1 MSAIIYWYFAS
12 LLVSGAMLLPC
23 MIIFT
28 KSHSKGIPYARIIGS
43 ASVGL
48 FVWFVLRF
56 SDSQNIIAMV
66 SIWILFSIALNATL
80 LYLNSKLRDELY
92 TVGPIFLRNECLWL
106 AMFSF
111 FLLCRYLAP
120 DATSTEKPMDLMI
133 VVSLF
138 ESPNVPPYDSWFSGE
153 PMSYHYLGHLVAVIF
168 GKIAGQDPGIIFNF
182 ALASAGA
189 SAACAV
195 YALVGDL
202 SSDSKNNL
210 VRSPVSLALAGIFT
224 VFLLFFIAPWTGLL
238 NLLAANGLVENLQL
252 GRWGIPNFPIES
264 TTEFGLPTDWW
275 WWWWTTRL
283 FTDGFAEFPAFAFI
297 LGDPHSH
304 LLNLPFVISF
314 LALVILR
321 ANETDKRDSSLM
333 RLADWAI
340 PASFLLTT
348 ILLTNVWDFPIMICI
363 LLMFTLAKSYRSKV
377 NLLEA
382 IRSMLFAVFPVI
394 TSLVI
399 SIPFLM
405 SLEPPPT
412 GIRLVVGEHTSPT
425 QLLMFWGPLLT
436 VFFTFGLT
444 TSYYRMSR
452 SSLITM
458 SSVITALA
466 AIWVM
471 ILLFTGNAPELS
483 ERSLGWLTLGILLTL
498 LMISLRQ
505 VFLGH
510 SSQWVAWSFM
520 AITLMLLISTEIFRL
535 DDAFLGRVNSIF
547 KVWFIS
553 WVLAAVAS
561 GGIGVIAVQRIFDKD
576 PDENKLTAYLCG
588 LAVTVVILS
597 STYTFAMIATR
608 SGEMLSKTLDATAYV
623 QRDSP
628 MLTTAV
634 RWVHSN
640 LDAREHKLLHTVHE
654 SYEPGDQISTLTGIP
669 TILTWPN
676 HQRQWRSKVQETERR
691 TAINSIYES
700 ASIEEAK
707 LIAGSYGVTH
717 VFVGSHEF
725 NEFGINLKQRFSSWT
740 KVFESTDGNTLIYEV
755 PD

>member
-28 KSHSKGIPYARIIGS
+28 KSRSKGIPYARVIGS
-43 ASVGL
+43 AVVGL

-66 SIWILFSIALNATL
+66 SIWILFSIVLNGAL

-92 TVGPIFLRNECLWL
+92 AAGPIFLRNECLWL
-106 AMFSF
+106 AMFLF

-133 VVSLF
+133 IVSLF

-189 SAACAV
+189 STACAV

-202 SSDSKNNL
+202 YSDSKNSFG
-210 VRSPVSLALAGIFT
+210 RSPVSLAVAGIFT
-224 VFLLFFIAPWTGLL
+224 LFLLFFTAPWTGLL
-238 NLLAANGLVENLQL
+238 NLLATNGLVENLQL
-252 GRWGIPNFPIES
+252 GHWGIPNFPIES

-321 ANETDKRDSSLM
+321 ADETDMRDNSLM
-333 RLADWAI
+333 RLTGWVI
-340 PASFLLTT
+340 PASLLLTT
-348 ILLTNVWDFPIMICI
+348 ILLTNVWDFPIMIGT
-363 LLMFTLAKSYRSKV
+363 LFMFTLAKFYRNKIK
-377 NLLEA
+377 LRET
-382 IRSMLFAVFPVI
+382 IRLMLISMFPVI

-399 SIPFLM
+399 SIPFLI
-405 SLEPPPT
+405 SLDPPPT
-412 GIRLVVGEHTSPT
+412 GIRLVVGEYTSPA

-436 VFFTFGLT
+436 IFFTFGLT
-444 TSYYRMSR
+444 TGYYRMSR
-452 SSLITM
+452 TSLIVVT
-458 SSVITALA
+458 SVITALA

-471 ILLFTGNAPELS
+471 ILLFTGNTSELS
-483 ERSLGWLTLGILLTL
+483 ERSLGWLTLGILLIL

-505 VFLGH
+505 AFLGH
-510 SSQWVAWSFM
+510 RSQWITWLFM
-520 AITLMLLISTEIFRL
+520 AITLMLLISTEIIRL
-535 DDAFLGRVNSIF
+535 DDAFLGRVNSVF

-561 GGIGVIAVQRIFDKD
+561 GGIGVIAVQRILDKGSH
-576 PDENKLTAYLCG
+576 ENKLTVYLCG
-588 LAVTVVILS
+588 LALMVVILS

-628 MLTTAV
+628 ALTTAA
-634 RWVHSN
+634 RWIDSN

-676 HQRQWRSKVQETERR
+676 HQRQWRSNVQETERR
-691 TAINSIYES
+691 TAIISIYES
-700 ASIEEAK
+700 ATVEEAK

-725 NEFGINLKQRFSSWT
+725 NEFGTNLKQRFSSWT
-740 KVFESTDGNTLIYEV
+740 KVFESTSGNILIYEV

>member
-189 SAACAV
+189 STACAV

-202 SSDSKNNL
+202 YSDSKNSL

-224 VFLLFFIAPWTGLL
+224 LFLLFFMAPWTGLL
-238 NLLAANGLVENLQL
+238 NLLAANGLVDNLQL

-405 SLEPPPT
+405 SLDPPPT

-436 VFFTFGLT
+436 VFFTLGLT
-444 TSYYRMSR
+444 TGYYRMSR

-691 TAINSIYES
+691 TAITSIYES

-707 LIAGSYGVTH
+707 LIAGSYDVTH
-717 VFVGSHEF
+717 VFVGCHEF
-725 NEFGINLKQRFSSWT
+725 N
-740 KVFESTDGNTLIYEV
+740 
-755 PD
+755 

>member
-189 SAACAV
+189 STACAA
-195 YALVGDL
+195 YTLVGDL
-202 SSDSKNNL
+202 YSDSKNSL

-224 VFLLFFIAPWTGLL
+224 LFLLFFMAPWTGLL

-436 VFFTFGLT
+436 VFFTLGLT
-444 TSYYRMSR
+444 TGYYRMSR

-498 LMISLRQ
+498 LMICLRQ

-691 TAINSIYES
+691 TAITSIYES

>member
-1 MSAIIYWYFAS
+1 
-12 LLVSGAMLLPC
+12 
-23 MIIFT
+23 
-28 KSHSKGIPYARIIGS
+28 
-43 ASVGL
+43 
-48 FVWFVLRF
+48 
-56 SDSQNIIAMV
+56 
-66 SIWILFSIALNATL
+66 
-80 LYLNSKLRDELY
+80 
-92 TVGPIFLRNECLWL
+92 
-106 AMFSF
+106 
-111 FLLCRYLAP
+111 
-120 DATSTEKPMDLMI
+120 MDLMI

-189 SAACAV
+189 STACAV

-202 SSDSKNNL
+202 YSDSKNSL

-224 VFLLFFIAPWTGLL
+224 LFLLFFMAPWTGLL

-348 ILLTNVWDFPIMICI
+348 ILLTNIWDFPIMICI

-405 SLEPPPT
+405 SLDPPPT

-444 TSYYRMSR
+444 TGYYRMSR

-483 ERSLGWLTLGILLTL
+483 ERSLGWLTLSILLTL

>member
-1 MSAIIYWYFAS
+1 
-12 LLVSGAMLLPC
+12 

-28 KSHSKGIPYARIIGS
+28 KSHSKGIPYARVIGS

-66 SIWILFSIALNATL
+66 SIWILFSIALNGAL

-92 TVGPIFLRNECLWL
+92 AVGPIFLRNECLWL

-138 ESPNVPPYDSWFSGE
+138 ESPDVPPYDSWFSGE

-189 SAACAV
+189 STACAV

-202 SSDSKNNL
+202 YSDSKNSL

-224 VFLLFFIAPWTGLL
+224 LFLLFFMAPWTGLL

-405 SLEPPPT
+405 SLDPPPT

-425 QLLMFWGPLLT
+425 QLLMFWGPLLS

-444 TSYYRMSR
+444 TGYYRMSR
-452 SSLITM
+452 SSLITI
-458 SSVITALA
+458 SSVITVLA

-471 ILLFTGNAPELS
+471 ILLLTGNATELS
-483 ERSLGWLTLGILLTL
+483 ERSFGWLTLGILLIL

-576 PDENKLTAYLCG
+576 PHENKLTAYLCG
-588 LAVTVVILS
+588 LAVTAVILS

-608 SGEMLSKTLDATAYV
+608 SGEMLSKSLDATAYV

-691 TAINSIYES
+691 TAINRIYES

>member
-1 MSAIIYWYFAS
+1 
-12 LLVSGAMLLPC
+12 
-23 MIIFT
+23 
-28 KSHSKGIPYARIIGS
+28 
-43 ASVGL
+43 
-48 FVWFVLRF
+48 
-56 SDSQNIIAMV
+56 
-66 SIWILFSIALNATL
+66 
-80 LYLNSKLRDELY
+80 
-92 TVGPIFLRNECLWL
+92 
-106 AMFSF
+106 
-111 FLLCRYLAP
+111 
-120 DATSTEKPMDLMI
+120 MDLMI

-189 SAACAV
+189 STACAV

-202 SSDSKNNL
+202 YSDSKNSL

-224 VFLLFFIAPWTGLL
+224 LFLLFFMAPWTGLL
-238 NLLAANGLVENLQL
+238 NLLAANGLVDNLQL

-425 QLLMFWGPLLT
+425 QLLMFWGPLFT